1 MARILREPRAPPP
14 LTKQELQ
21 ELNRTV
27 KSETGRRLLWEIH
40 RIRAILLRANEL
52 EILVRDDRFLSRDL
66 EIIKMA
72 NALRADL
79 DKEPVIEEERDEQ
92 LREKLRR
99 HGINV

>member
-1 MARILREPRAPPP
+1 MAKFREQSPPP
-14 LTKQELQ
+14 LPLTRNELQ

-40 RIRAILLRANEL
+40 RIRTILLRAHEL

-66 EIIKMA
+66 ELIRMA

-79 DKEPVIEEERDEQ
+79 DKEPVIEEDREEQ
-92 LREKLRR
+92 AREKLRR
-99 HGINV
+99 HGIDI